1 VSMVFACGRAVIV
14 AGCVLIV
21 AGFSGAAPSS
31 AGTRVVRIAKFAFD
45 PAELAVSVGDTIVW
59 ENGDILH
66 HAVAAD
72 SAQWGS
78 RELPLGARFQIVAS
92 DTGRFPYH
100 CSAHPT
106 MHGVLVVK

>member
-1 VSMVFACGRAVIV
+1 MLFAFRRVVIV
-14 AGCVLIV
+14 AGSVLSV
-21 AGFSGAAPSS
+21 AGIGGAAPSS

-45 PAELAVSVGDTIVW
+45 PGELAVGVGDTVVW
-59 ENGDILH
+59 ENGDILPH
-66 HAVAAD
+66 GVAAD
-72 SAQWGS
+72 SAQWSS

-92 DTGRFPYH
+92 DPGRFPYH